1 MYDRQVLVFSQFTS
15 MLALISQALDTAK
28 LEYETLTGDTA
39 ARATPV
45 RRFQAGDVP
54 ILLASL
60 KAGGVGLNLTAAD
73 AVIHY
78 DPWWNP
84 AVETQAVD
92 RAHRIG
98 REQPVFVY
106 KLLCDDTIEERIDF
120 MKTQK
125 SDLASAM
132 LGDTAAP
139 LSRLGG
145 DDLRRLFDLTP
156 LS

>member
-1 MYDRQVLVFSQFTS
+1 
-15 MLALISQALDTAK
+15 
-28 LEYETLTGDTA
+28 
-39 ARATPV
+39 
-45 RRFQAGDVP
+45 
-54 ILLASL
+54 
-60 KAGGVGLNLTAAD
+60 
-73 AVIHY
+73 
-78 DPWWNP
+78 
-84 AVETQAVD
+84 
-92 RAHRIG
+92 
-98 REQPVFVY
+98 
-106 KLLCDDTIEERIDF
+106 